1 MNDMVL
7 IDFKEEKKEEEVRKR
22 VMEIKSEYI
31 IEMGDDVVVVKD
43 RDGSV
48 KIKKIVNQ
56 KDEGDV

>member
-48 KIKKIVNQ
+48 KIKKIVN
-56 KDEGDV
+56 